1 MGAVFPMADLIEFAA
16 RACLVSAGSILGWY
30 GITWLLQKGRK

>member
-1 MGAVFPMADLIEFAA
+1 MDLIEFAA

-30 GITWLLQKGRK
+30 GLTWLQERGRK